1 MPKKLPKNVV
11 MNNENDQKYYDAL
24 CEIEDFDINRAED
37 MENLVV
43 VENGKIKTPFFA
55 PGLVRTE
62 PETDEKGN
70 WKDGEKWK
78 PPHQAMIIKNL
89 VGYAKEGN
97 LFYYAKGESTP
108 RAISFETDRDGAVR
122 AKVSEQNME
131 NQVLQEPEKPGFW
144 HWLGNKL
151 FGMYREEFR
160 QYDEKKAAY
169 DLQTAAK
176 GHFMEEKE
184 NKAAS
189 IASANTLKSF
199 DQKAVTREGYN
210 KNYDGLFGPEVK
222 NLGND
227 LDRVTNSLGT
237 DTNYHVPEGF
247 TPKMTENLVRINL
260 ASPEIAKNNHS
271 NLDEPDDHM
280 IVAVTHGT
288 EDPMFARNG
297 LEKRLQGTLR
307 ESRLDVKK
315 ALEVY
320 EKDKN
325 PEPIGKIIGQNM
337 SKFCNYYTRNMD
349 GLSEKYVNAMRNNV
363 AILELMETHRDIF
376 HSATKN
382 GLSKETLD
390 TLQAQRNIVRIYDK
404 SIEAQKELLMGKANG
419 DPQLMRECTADI
431 MMADTVGKMLK
442 MNAVEFEKY
451 NDEVLGPDMMNNIK
465 NGMDP
470 TLAANIHAM
479 KSMSHEIKT
488 PGADW
493 FRSLNDSAVVSVL
506 RDKMKT
512 GKTFKELCDGMQKD
526 GPAKTLNN
534 KAKINRIIGDL
545 TEMTFDLPEKNAPQS
560 APEKANVKQNDK
572 VQTNE
577 QSGPQV
583 GGN

>member
-1 MPKKLPKNVV
+1 MPKKLPNNVV

-24 CEIEDFDINRAED
+24 CKISDFDINRAED

-43 VENGKIKTPFFA
+43 VENGKTKTPFFA

-62 PETDEKGN
+62 PEQDEEGN
-70 WKDGEKWK
+70 WKDAEKWK
-78 PPHQAMIIKNL
+78 PPHQAMIIKKL
-89 VGYAKEGN
+89 AGYAKEGN
-97 LFYYAKGESTP
+97 LFYYVGGESTP
-108 RAISFETDRDGAVR
+108 RAISFETDKNGEVR

-131 NQVLQEPEKPGFW
+131 KQTLQEPKKPGFW

-169 DLQTAAK
+169 DMQTTAK
-176 GHFMEEKE
+176 SHFMEKMDDR
-184 NKAAS
+184 AAS
-189 IASANTLKSF
+189 NTLKSF
-199 DQKAVTREGYN
+199 DEKAVRGESYD

-325 PEPIGKIIGQNM
+325 PELIGKIIGQNM

-404 SIEAQKELLMGKANG
+404 SIEAQKELLTGKANG

-545 TEMTFDLPEKNAPQS
+545 TEMTFDLPEKEAPQD
-560 APEKANVKQNDK
+560 APSKVNVNQKSK
-572 VQTNE
+572 VETNE
-577 QSGPQV
+577 QKGLQV
-583 GGN
+583 GGKP